1 MLEQIM
7 RLASAIAQPSEA
19 EQPLLE
25 ALCTAA
31 EEEMRR
37 RLRAE
42 TTPEDCG
49 DAFLC
54 AAALLAAAAVAA
66 IAGLAYAL
74 YERLREI
81 DKGEADE
88 AKKY

>member
-1 MLEQIM
+1 MRNGTDKRGKKLAAIM
-7 RLASAIAQPSEA
+7 AAAAVAVFLIFYAGFPLAVLWGLASE
-19 EQPLLE
+19 E
-25 ALCTAA
+25 ALARFATV
-31 EEEMRR
+31 
-37 RLRAE
+37 
-42 TTPEDCG
+42 P
-49 DAFLC
+49 
-54 AAALLAAAAVAA
+54 AALLAAAAVAA

>member
-1 MLEQIM
+1 MRNGTDKRGKKLAAIM
-7 RLASAIAQPSEA
+7 AAVAVAVFLIFYAGFPLAVLWGLASE
-19 EQPLLE
+19 E
-25 ALCTAA
+25 ALARFATV
-31 EEEMRR
+31 
-37 RLRAE
+37 
-42 TTPEDCG
+42 PV
-49 DAFLC
+49 
-54 AAALLAAAAVAA
+54 ALLAAAAVAA